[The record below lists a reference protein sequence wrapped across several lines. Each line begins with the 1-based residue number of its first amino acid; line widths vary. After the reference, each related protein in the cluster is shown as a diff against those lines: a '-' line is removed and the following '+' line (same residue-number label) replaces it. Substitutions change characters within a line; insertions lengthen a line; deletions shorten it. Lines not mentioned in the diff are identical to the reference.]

1 MFREIPFRRIVTTL
15 VCVALFNSSK
25 AAPQWYPKDLTPPK
39 LPAATSFNE
48 EAGHGD
54 SLFITVRS
62 ESGEDWV
69 FGVDTGSPVTM
80 LDNSLE
86 GKLGK
91 RLSEKQVPTGWLG
104 TISTGVFRS
113 PKLFLNETPLL
124 LGENVWTTDLS
135 RMSSAHRMMGILGMD
150 CLHHYCLQL
159 DFATHKIFFLNPEA
173 AEASRGNAFPL
184 TVTQAGVAVKTSFI
198 NTNKVESGIDSAE
211 YLDGSLKPDQFQT
224 ALKENPQGARSHQ
237 RHLRGRQGEGLHRG
251 PRLRHARPGP
261 LQDRGEGFH
270 PARRVAARDH
280 RADAGGQGLCV
291 PERPRLRHAAGCEKH
306 RHGRAAAPRGYHL
319 RSRSG
324 GQNQRDGHSEDF

>member
-1 MFREIPFRRIVTTL
+1 M
-15 VCVALFNSSK
+15 
-25 AAPQWYPKDLTPPK
+25 
-39 LPAATSFNE
+39 
-48 EAGHGD
+48 
-54 SLFITVRS
+54 
-62 ESGEDWV
+62 

-224 ALKENPQGARSHQ
+224 ALKENPQAPVKQWTNSAGTVFREARFAVGNFGGETYTNLIVRGHSNGENTIGLRLLA
-237 RHLRGRQGEGLHRG
+237 RHLVTLNFPKQTLYLQHR
-251 PRLRHARPGP
+251 P
-261 LQDRGEGFH
+261 
-270 PARRVAARDH
+270 
-280 RADAGGQGLCV
+280 
-291 PERPRLRHAAGCEKH
+291 
-306 RHGRAAAPRGYHL
+306 
-319 RSRSG
+319 
-324 GQNQRDGHSEDF
+324 